1 MELSA
6 DGGVIRLINIILID
20 LVLAGDNAVVVSMA
34 AVRVDLSIRRKV
46 MAGAVVIPVLLA
58 SVAAYLLTTGQ

>member
-6 DGGVIRLINIILID
+6 EGGVIRLINIILID
-20 LVLAGDNAVVVSMA
+20 LVLAGDNAVVVGMA

-58 SVAAYLLTTGQ
+58 SVATYLLTTGQ